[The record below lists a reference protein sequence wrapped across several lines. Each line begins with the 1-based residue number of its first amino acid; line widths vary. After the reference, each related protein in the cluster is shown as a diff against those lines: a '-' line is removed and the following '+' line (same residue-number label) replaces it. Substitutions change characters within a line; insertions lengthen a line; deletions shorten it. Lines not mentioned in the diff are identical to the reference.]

1 MFLVT
6 GIINNKECT
15 LEYSNGILTGDT
27 IALEKAKIENTKDHG
42 YIGVIPS
49 VTNKDYLQHECAAA
63 ALIIDYVFDKVVNTK
78 NDWYENDTEDTIY

>member
-15 LEYSNGILTGDT
+15 LEYNNGILTGDT

-42 YIGVIPS
+42 YIGVLPS
-49 VTNKDYLQHECAAA
+49 VTNKDYLQHYPEFGIM
-63 ALIIDYVFDKVVNTK
+63 LSVRYMMTMNR
-78 NDWYENDTEDTIY
+78 NDLKCFLMLVIKIQ